1 MNSRVFQTKPLF
13 FIESSPPKT
22 LKDPKKI
29 EKKASKETNNTQSHD
44 SSFTNT
50 PIITKTKNIYS
61 KILFPFDESRR
72 NAHKYLENYT
82 SSRSEI
88 SPFLLKF
95 LRSGK
100 KSGEKT
106 KENSS
111 TSLENHPNSL
121 HLSTLNRFL
130 NNNQHRINAFFQEKT
145 VNVPCL
151 SRIVERNV
159 TKNYFPI
166 NVNKTRKEMVPV
178 GSCTG
183 FYTNKKK
190 RSVSVHEFSKT
201 QRHDEAKLDRIF
213 CTILKK
219 KTELEEVQ
227 GKIQK
232 KIQGKREIQEKLFK
246 IPAEDEGF
254 WKEFYC
260 AGQYYKEFQ
269 GKQEETKER
278 YNERIENIL
287 INKYKRKKISNI
299 HGNLSVDRIKEKMK
313 DKSME
318 KFQDILRKI
327 QNNQEEK
334 IKKITKFQEHSLRN
348 RSSFSL
354 HEKPF

>member
-1 MNSRVFQTKPLF
+1 MNSRIFQAKPLY
-13 FIESSPPKT
+13 FIESSPPKD
-22 LKDPKKI
+22 LRNSKKL
-29 EKKASKETNNTQSHD
+29 EKKASKETNHSQSSD

-50 PIITKTKNIYS
+50 PIVAKTKNIYA

-88 SPFLLKF
+88 SPFLLKY
-95 LRSGK
+95 LRNSK
-100 KSGEKT
+100 KSCEKT

-111 TSLENHPNSL
+111 VSLENHPNSL

-130 NNNQHRINAFFQEKT
+130 NNNQHRITAFFQEKT

-159 TKNYFPI
+159 TKTYFPI

-178 GSCTG
+178 GNCSG
-183 FYTNKKK
+183 FLLKKKK

-219 KTELEEVQ
+219 KAELQEVQ
-227 GKIQK
+227 EKIQR
-232 KIQGKREIQEKLFK
+232 KIKGKREIDEKLSK
-246 IPAEDEGF
+246 IQEGDQGF

-260 AGQYYKEFQ
+260 AGEYYKEFEEKQ
-269 GKQEETKER
+269 GERKER
-278 YNERIENIL
+278 FGERIENLL
-287 INKYKRKKISNI
+287 INKYKRKKINNV
-299 HGNLSVDRIKEKMK
+299 HGNLSVDRVKEKMK
-313 DKSME
+313 DKNMD
-318 KFQDILRKI
+318 KFQDILKKI
-327 QNNQEEK
+327 QKNQEENV
-334 IKKITKFQEHSLRN
+334 KKLTKFQENTLRN

-354 HEKPF
+354 HEKLL